1 MKLKSFAISLIMIA
15 LLGGGYY
22 YYHQSQTTPSTT
34 PAKTA
39 ATTKQS
45 DEQKITVPSSEPATS
60 STPASTPT
68 ESDKLTAGQL
78 SNNELAMVVLIYGA
92 HHSSN
97 QSLTRTLTAIK
108 NMHKLTVGAGS
119 EWTSIAPGNVDS
131 YVSFTRQGN
140 QITISA
146 LRNDATMPGQNDH
159 FGPVDLTTMINYIN
173 DQHLGDQVKTLAS
186 YPSL

>member
-1 MKLKSFAISLIMIA
+1 
-15 LLGGGYY
+15 
-22 YYHQSQTTPSTT
+22 
-34 PAKTA
+34 
-39 ATTKQS
+39 
-45 DEQKITVPSSEPATS
+45 
-60 STPASTPT
+60 
-68 ESDKLTAGQL
+68 
-78 SNNELAMVVLIYGA
+78 
-92 HHSSN
+92 
-97 QSLTRTLTAIK
+97 
-108 NMHKLTVGAGS
+108 MHKLTVGAGS